1 MNRRDRV
8 RRYGRA
14 AIALAGAVCVT
25 LVLPTAA
32 EPGRDPALLRAAV
45 DAVLD
50 QGSYGRAE
58 WAVLVVS
65 LDRGDT
71 LVARNAHTALSP
83 ASNMKVLTS
92 AAALHHLGPDYR
104 WTTWVLAD
112 GPVRDGVV
120 DGDVVLYGT
129 GDPGIADRFFESRG
143 TVFEQLAEDLRA
155 AGIREIR
162 GRIVGDGSRFSGD
175 LRADGWEADDLNE
188 WYAAPSGALSYNEN
202 VLSMRVSPGTPG
214 RPPIVGS
221 IPEHSGLPVRNEA
234 LTVSGVARPPLALL
248 REHPDEPV
256 LVYGEIRAGGPD
268 VWRQMTVTDPAL
280 FAAHGFTHVL
290 REEGIVVRGDPT
302 SIREGGTSIVGSAR
316 VLGPDEEDSPTVLA
330 LHRSPPLSTYL
341 RAVNQRSHNLYADLL
356 LKTLGW
362 ELEGEG
368 SFEAGGRVVRDWL
381 VDAGVPTTGLRVLD
395 GSGLAPENRIS
406 AATLVG
412 AIEATSRGPGWDA
425 FWESLP
431 EAGDRTLNRRMRSTP
446 AAGNLRAK
454 TGTINRVSSLS
465 GMVRSADG
473 ERLAFSIIG
482 NQLPSERGA
491 KRLEDRVG
499 EALARY
505 VR

>member
-1 MNRRDRV
+1 MR
-8 RRYGRA
+8 GSAKTPGGAAPRA
-14 AIALAGAVCVT
+14 LIGA
-25 LVLPTAA
+25 LVLALIAPSAA
-32 EPGRDPALLRAAV
+32 QPGRDPALLRAAV
-45 DAVLD
+45 DAVLE
-50 QGSYGRAE
+50 QGSYARAE

-71 LVARNAHTALSP
+71 LVSRNAHTALSP

-112 GPVRDGVV
+112 GPVRDGVLE
-120 DGDVVLYGT
+120 GDLVLYGT
-129 GDPGIADRFFESRG
+129 GDPGIADRFFESRA
-143 TVFEQLAEDLRA
+143 TVFEELAADLQA
-155 AGIREIR
+155 AGIREVQ
-162 GRIVGDGSRFSGD
+162 GRVVGDGSRFSGD
-175 LRADGWEADDLNE
+175 LRSSEWEADDLNE

-202 VLSMRVSPGTPG
+202 VLSMRVSPGAPG
-214 RPPIVGS
+214 RPPVVGS
-221 IPEHSGLPVRNEA
+221 IPEHSGLRVRNEGT
-234 LTVSGVARPPLALL
+234 TVSGVARPPLAFL
-248 REHPDEPV
+248 RDDPEEPV

-290 REEGIVVRGDPT
+290 RDAGIVVRGSPT
-302 SIREGGTSIVGSAR
+302 SIRENSASIVGSAR
-316 VLGPDEEDSPTVLA
+316 VLAPGESESPTVLA

-362 ELEGEG
+362 EFEGEG

-381 VDAGVPTTGLRVLD
+381 VASGVPTTGLRVVD
-395 GSGLAPENRIS
+395 GSGLSPGNRAS

-412 AIEATSRGPGWDA
+412 AIEATSRSDGWEA

-465 GMVRSADG
+465 GMVLSADG

>member
-1 MNRRDRV
+1 MGV
-8 RRYGRA
+8 VCG
-14 AIALAGAVCVT
+14 AIALT
-25 LVLPTAA
+25 LLVPSAA

-50 QGSYGRAE
+50 QGSYARAE

-71 LVARNAHTALSP
+71 LVSRNAHAALAP

-112 GPVRDGVV
+112 GPVVDGVL
-120 DGDVVLYGT
+120 DGDLVLYGT

-155 AGIREIR
+155 AGIHEIR
-162 GRIVGDGSRFSGD
+162 GSIVGDGSRFSGD
-175 LRADGWEADDLNE
+175 LRSASWEPDDVNE

-202 VLSMRVSPGTPG
+202 VVSMRVTPGAPG
-214 RPPIVGS
+214 RPPVVGS
-221 IPEHSGLPVRNEA
+221 IPEHTGLPVRNEGI
-234 LTVSGVARPPLALL
+234 TVSGVARPPLALL
-248 REHPDEPV
+248 REDPEEPV
-256 LVYGEIRAGGPD
+256 LVSGQIRAGGPD
-268 VWRQMTVTDPAL
+268 VWRQMTITDPAL

-290 REEGIVVRGDPT
+290 REQGIVVRDDPV
-302 SIREGGTSIVGSAR
+302 SIRGGGLSNVGSAR
-316 VLGPDEEDSPTVLA
+316 VLGPLDVDAPSVLA
-330 LHRSPPLSTYL
+330 IHRSPPLSTYL
-341 RAVNQRSHNLYADLL
+341 RAVNQRSHNLYADLI

-368 SFEAGGRVVRDWL
+368 SFEAGARVIRDWL
-381 VDAGVPTTGLRVLD
+381 LEMGAPTTGLRVLD

-406 AATLVG
+406 AATLVA
-412 AIEATSRGPGWDA
+412 AIEATSLSPGWEA

-454 TGTINRVSSLS
+454 TGTINRVSALS

-482 NQLPSERGA
+482 NQLPSEQGA

-505 VR
+505 GR